1 MNIYQ
6 EHGYESRDD
15 YLQSLADDYG
25 VSFSRI
31 KLLADTLGEREDFD
45 GLVSN
50 LDSYGELLGDMLDN
64 M

>member
-6 EHGYESRDD
+6 EHGYENRDD

-25 VSFSRI
+25 VSFSRV
-31 KLLADTLGEREDFD
+31 KLLANTLGEREDFD

-50 LDSYGELLGDMLDN
+50 LDSYGELLGDMLEN